1 MEKEN
6 KEQLM
11 DDFAGLDIDFEEIGM
26 TDESGESQE
35 QGVTDEDREI
45 LQQQEEPED
54 GSQEQPTKEDDESQ
68 GEEPGDESQ
77 EEELGDSSE
86 EDEQPKEDTKD
97 KEEGETSD
105 GEESNPLQ
113 LHAAIMKERGL
124 LPPSFNPDEVEGETL
139 DEQIKSLADTI
150 EKGYEDRY
158 SNLKGS
164 VDELSKE
171 VIDKIEA
178 GFSEEEAKQSVI
190 EREKVSKI
198 TDEQLESDEK
208 LAENVYRQYLEM
220 SGVPDKAIDKM
231 IKRSKDADTLYEDSK
246 EGRDGLPDLFKEK
259 DKQKEQQIQEQERK
273 REKKREETLKTLDKQ
288 LNDLEGKEIYPGLKV
303 SKKDIPKIKDL
314 LLKPTTYEEDE
325 NGKQIPISKEQ
336 QLKKEDPVNYYIRW
350 AALANAGAFDKDF
363 DPTKV
368 KKNLETDATKKLSK
382 KIQEQQTREKN
393 KKSGMGRKTPKKEE
407 KGNDVELP
415 DFSQFGL

>member
-6 KEQLM
+6 KEQQLM
-11 DDFAGLDIDFEEIGM
+11 DDFSGLDIDFEEIGV
-26 TDESGESQE
+26 TEDSEE
-35 QGVTDEDREI
+35 QGITDEDKEI
-45 LQQQEEPED
+45 LQQQEEPTED
-54 GSQEQPTKEDDESQ
+54 GSQEQPTEETEEPEDESQ
-68 GEEPGDESQ
+68 TEEPGEDAE
-77 EEELGDSSE
+77 DSTE
-86 EDEQPKEDTKD
+86 GTEQPEEDTKE
-97 KEEGETSD
+97 KEGEETSD

-171 VIDKIEA
+171 VIEKIEA
-178 GFSEEEAKQSVI
+178 GFTEEEAKQSVV
-190 EREKVSKI
+190 EREKINKI

-208 LAENVYRQYLEM
+208 LAEDIYRQYLKM
-220 SGVPDKAIDKM
+220 SDVPDKAIEKM

-246 EGRDGLPDLFKEK
+246 EGRDEMPNLFKER
-259 DKQKEQQIQEQERK
+259 DKQKEQQVKEEERK
-273 REKKREETLKTLDKQ
+273 KEKKREETLKTLDKQ
-288 LNDLEGKEIYPGLKV
+288 LNELEGKEIYPGLKI

-314 LLKPTTYEEDE
+314 LLKPSTYEEDE

-336 QLKKEDPVNYYIRW
+336 QLKKEDPVSYYTRW

-368 KKNLETDATKKLSK
+368 KKNLETDATKKLSR
-382 KIQEQQTREKN
+382 KIQEQQSKEKQ
-393 KKSGMGRKTPKKEE
+393 KKSGMGRKTPKKED
-407 KGNDVELP
+407 KGSDVELP
-415 DFSQFGL
+415 DFTEFGL